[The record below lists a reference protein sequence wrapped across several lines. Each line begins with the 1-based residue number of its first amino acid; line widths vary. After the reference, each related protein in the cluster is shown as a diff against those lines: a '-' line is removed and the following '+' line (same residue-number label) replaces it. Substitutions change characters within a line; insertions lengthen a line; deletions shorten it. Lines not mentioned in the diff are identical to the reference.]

1 MSDFRW
7 EQLGE
12 TAVRAYAYAAA
23 RTDVDRAELSEAL
36 GPQGVAAADRTD
48 IERPEPGAAVQAR
61 LEPAEPGAADQT
73 RLEPAEPSTTDQARP
88 ERLGGGTVTQADT
101 ERNEPGAAGQENTEH
116 GETGAS
122 GHGAAGAAGY
132 GAAGHGGIERA
143 APGEALGDVGAAVER
158 LVAAGLLRPS
168 GDGRRLAAVSPEIA
182 RRLLLG
188 PVEQAI
194 AELRAQADEA
204 RLTLDDLMPAYRAG
218 LPGRAPEHAIELVQ
232 GADEVSRTVAD
243 LAARCTDE
251 ALVCEPGEPWPGL
264 VADELPRRGV
274 RLRMLYRH
282 ADRYRP
288 PTAARAGELTALGA
302 EIRSSAPGTAR
313 LLIFDRTVAVAPIR
327 SGPDGVVLLREPNLI
342 GCLAEQFERFW
353 IAALPFPDRGAPPL
367 SVSDDI
373 RAQIIRLL
381 VEGEEDKV
389 IARRIGLS
397 LRTCQRHVA
406 EIMAQLGARNR
417 LHAGYLLARQAPST

>member
-1 MSDFRW
+1 MWTPRYDGEGADLGDFRW

-36 GPQGVAAADRTD
+36 GPRDVTAADRTD
-48 IERPEPGAAVQAR
+48 IERPEPA
-61 LEPAEPGAADQT
+61 
-73 RLEPAEPSTTDQARP
+73 
-88 ERLGGGTVTQADT
+88 
-101 ERNEPGAAGQENTEH
+101 
-116 GETGAS
+116 
-122 GHGAAGAAGY
+122 
-132 GAAGHGGIERA
+132 AAGHAGVEQA
-143 APGEALGDVGAAVER
+143 APAEALGDVGAAVER

-182 RRLLLG
+182 RTLLLG

-204 RLTLDDLMPAYRAG
+204 RLALDDLIPAYRAG

-243 LAARCTDE
+243 LAARCTE
-251 ALVCEPGEPWPGL
+251 EVLVCEPGEPWPGL

-288 PTAARAGELTALGA
+288 PTAARAGDLTALGA
-302 EIRSSAPGTAR
+302 EIRSSAPGAAR
-313 LLIFDRTVAVAPIR
+313 LLIFDRTVAVAPVR

-353 IAALPFPDRGAPPL
+353 IAALPFPDRAAPAL
-367 SVSDDI
+367 SVTDDI